1 MFINFSGL
9 WINKYIGFYCN
20 GMLKRGFG
28 VAKAINYKA
37 RVYFQWKLFIYKC
50 YESKKLLIEM
60 KNNTRTYIGG
70 GGVYFLWK

>member
-1 MFINFSGL
+1 
-9 WINKYIGFYCN
+9 
-20 GMLKRGFG
+20 MLKRGFG